1 MTAFECEA
9 DLGSGLA
16 DIRVCQG
23 GHRATQFDMHMAVQR
38 LRSED
43 SSGALRRARFERSG
57 PGTFDSAE

>member
-1 MTAFECEA
+1 MSAFEGDA

-16 DIRVCQG
+16 DIRVCQR

-43 SSGALRRARFERSG
+43 SSSALRRARSERSG
-57 PGTFDSAE
+57 PGTFESAE